1 MYTGL
6 SNKTPIIRIERIEP
20 EEVVTSSAHAA
31 ACCRFPRYWTTPR
44 ETLLAD
50 LARKRAAARF
60 VDVPPGD
67 DVFKSLQRIMDSTI
81 CGPGHGH
88 RFGQFSPF
96 RVLLCA
102 ALTLNATRQSRVT
115 LSLR

>member
-1 MYTGL
+1 MCTGL
-6 SNKTPIIRIERIEP
+6 SNKTPIERIERIEP

-31 ACCRFPRYWTTPR
+31 ASRFPHYWTTPR

-50 LARKRAAARF
+50 LARKRAAAHF

-88 RFGQFSPF
+88 RFGPSRPF
-96 RVLLCA
+96 RGLLCA
-102 ALTLNATRQSRVT
+102 NFHS
-115 LSLR
+115 